1 MRRRIIFT
9 FISFFLLILA
19 SGCENFV
26 EPNQLAF
33 VIGTAL
39 DHDESGVIEVS
50 HQIVIPSQI
59 SGSEGGG
66 SSSGSE
72 SFIVLSAKGKDIIE
86 ANRKIQRKMSR
97 RLMENHRILIALS
110 EELFEKHD
118 VSQLFDKLNRDPANN
133 LRDITIMIKGG
144 NARDFLM
151 QGHPMDHLSS
161 VAAGKE
167 MKLSR
172 MSKFTSKQL
181 AIDILSDG
189 YRPLIP
195 VFNVEEIQVSS
206 NKKQSIGL
214 LSGFAVMNKDLK
226 VSGILDDVEGS
237 EAAWMAGKRTFQ
249 GITIPWKDGKGA
261 LSFRF
266 SRLKR
271 QIHSV
276 KGEDPNHI
284 ILTVKAQAYL
294 LENTTP
300 LDLYEVEN
308 IVEVQKYLNEQVQK
322 ELQQT
327 VDKVQELGPDV
338 FGIGEHLHR
347 EFPYWWKSQ
356 KDEWDDNFKE
366 TNVTVKAKIRIRS
379 LGTSGKRFSK

>member
-1 MRRRIIFT
+1 MKRRVIFT
-9 FISFFLLILA
+9 LITLTFLLSS
-19 SGCENFV
+19 SGCENFI

-39 DHDESGVIEVS
+39 DHDDSGGIEVS

-59 SGSEGGG
+59 SGNEGGA
-66 SSSGSE
+66 SSGSSE
-72 SFIVLSAKGKDIIE
+72 SFIVLSAKGKDIFE
-86 ANRKIQRKMSR
+86 ANQKIQRKMSR
-97 RLMENHRILIALS
+97 RLLENHRILIALS

-144 NARDFLM
+144 SAKDFLM

-161 VAAGKE
+161 IAAGKE
-167 MKLSR
+167 MKLNK

-214 LSGFAVMNKDLK
+214 LSGFAIMNKDLK

-249 GITIPWKDGKGA
+249 GITIPWKDGKGT

-266 SRLKR
+266 TRLKR
-271 QIHSV
+271 QIRSV
-276 KGEDPNHI
+276 KGEDPDHI
-284 ILTVKAQAYL
+284 ILSVKAQAYL
-294 LENTTP
+294 LENTTS

-308 IVEVQKYLNEQVQK
+308 IVEVQKYLNDQVQK
-322 ELQQT
+322 ELQKT
-327 VDKVQELGPDV
+327 VAKVQEFGPDV

-347 EFPYWWKSQ
+347 EFPYWWRSQ
-356 KDEWDDNFKE
+356 KEHWDETFKE
-366 TNVTVKAKIRIRS
+366 TDITVQAKIRIRS
-379 LGTSGKRFSK
+379 LGTSGQRFSK